1 MSEQIQNIH
10 FIAIGGA
17 AMHNLALALHEAG
30 HRVTGSDDAIFEP
43 SKTRLLQKGLLP
55 EQEGWFPEKIHEGLH
70 AVIIGMHAKNDN
82 PELVKAKAL
91 SLPIFSFPE
100 YIYEHSKNKQRI
112 VIAGSHG
119 KTTITAI
126 ILHVLRH
133 HNRDVDYMVGA
144 QLEGFDTMVRLSNTA
159 PIIVL
164 EGDEYPS
171 SPTDPRPKFMHYHHH
186 IGLISG
192 IAWDHINV
200 YPTMESYVQQF
211 DNFADSTPK
220 AGILIY
226 NEGDDL
232 AAMIG
237 RKERDDVSSV
247 EYSIHKHEIVNGQT
261 FLITDYKKVPL
272 QVFGK
277 HNMKNIAA
285 AKAICNKIGINDEM
299 FYKALPSFRGASN
312 RLELVA
318 KSNSVSVYKDFAHA
332 PSKLKATVNAVRKQF
347 PDRSLVAVLELH
359 TFSSLNKDFLG
370 QYRETFDHPQLPVV
384 FINPKALSSKGLPEI
399 TEQEVQEA
407 FENDQIRLITDAQE
421 LETLL
426 KKQSWD
432 HRNLLLMSSGNFGGL
447 DIPALA
453 KTITKS

>member
-43 SKTRLLQKGLLP
+43 SKTRLHQKGLLP
-55 EQEGWFPEKIHEGLH
+55 EQEGWFPDKIHEGLH
-70 AVIIGMHAKNDN
+70 AVIIGMHAKSDN

-91 SLPIFSFPE
+91 SLPIYSFPE

-126 ILHVLRH
+126 ILHVMRH

-232 AAMIG
+232 SAMIG

-285 AKAICNKIGINDEM
+285 AKAVCNKIGINDEM

-370 QYRETFDHPQLPVV
+370 QYRETFDHPQLPIV

-399 TEQEVQEA
+399 TEQEVQDA

-421 LETLL
+421 LEALL

-432 HRNLLLMSSGNFGGL
+432 YRNLLLMSSGNFGGL